1 MMIEGNIGIYVS
13 SAPFETLKKAVNTY
27 SYFIIGITWHRRYYI
42 REGTYLKKAVNTGWY
57 FNGSDFI
64 VDAIRI

>member
-1 MMIEGNIGIYVS
+1 VKHT
-13 SAPFETLKKAVNTY
+13 FKKAVNTY

-64 VDAIRI
+64 VDAIKI